1 MQRELYSVYTP
12 TQFLIKYL
20 CAEAALGK
28 VNSDVFLFNI
38 EFNAEI
44 EELISIC

>member
-20 CAEAALGK
+20 CIEAGK
-28 VNSDVFLFNI
+28 VNSDIFSFNI